1 MERVKK
7 GFGGYPHMIGRRP
20 TVASQGCRQDAIAQ
34 GLSILRR
41 SWARLVFGVLL
52 GLVLGMGSTF
62 WATAQQLPTGQQL
75 IPNPQQFRA
84 LEQPSSALSALRA
97 EQLAAEANAAIQ
109 AQNYDQAVELLQ
121 QVFNAYNQR
130 SNYHQDLSRAFAGIQ
145 NRISEE
151 QRELARVAAQA
162 RDQAAYDLAVVYR
175 AAGRPEEAVGW
186 LIQVINSQGPTREL
200 GTQAYQQLLEIGF
213 VSTPFPS

>member
-1 MERVKK
+1 M
-7 GFGGYPHMIGRRP
+7 FGRRP
-20 TVASQGCRQDAIAQ
+20 AVVGQGRHQEATAQ
-34 GLSILRR
+34 GPNFLRR
-41 SWARLVFGVLL
+41 SWTRLAFGLLL
-52 GLVLGMGSTF
+52 GLILGVGSTL
-62 WATAQQLPTGQQL
+62 WATAQELPAGQQL

-84 LEQPSSALSALRA
+84 LEQPSNALSVLRA
-97 EQLAAEANAAIQ
+97 EQLAAEADAAIQ
-109 AQNYDQAVELLQ
+109 AQNYDQAIELLQ

-162 RDQAAYDLAVVYR
+162 RDEAAYELAVVYR
-175 AAGRPEEAVGW
+175 AAGRPEEAVSW
-186 LIQVINSQGPTREL
+186 LIQVIKSQTPTREL

-213 VSTPFPS
+213 VSTPFP

>member
-1 MERVKK
+1 MIRY
-7 GFGGYPHMIGRRP
+7 GF
-20 TVASQGCRQDAIAQ
+20 DF
-34 GLSILRR
+34 LRR
-41 SWARLVFGVLL
+41 SWTRLFL
-52 GLVLGMGSTF
+52 GLFLGLALGVGSGF
-62 WATAQQLPTGQQL
+62 WATAQQVPAPSGQQL

-84 LEQPSSALSALRA
+84 LEQPSSTLSVLRA
-97 EQLAAEANAAIQ
+97 EQLAAEANAALQ
-109 AQNYDQAVELLQ
+109 AQNYDRAAELLQ
-121 QVFNAYNQR
+121 QVFDAYNQR

-151 QRELARVAAQA
+151 QRELARAAAQE

-175 AAGRPEEAVGW
+175 ASGRPEEAVSR
-186 LIQVINSQGPTREL
+186 LVQVINSQGPTREL

>member
-1 MERVKK
+1 M
-7 GFGGYPHMIGRRP
+7 FRRP
-20 TVASQGCRQDAIAQ
+20 PAGGRTAAR
-34 GLSILRR
+34 GLAFLPR
-41 SWARLVFGVLL
+41 SWVQLAFGLWL
-52 GLVLGMGSTF
+52 GLVLGVGSGL
-62 WATAQQLPTGQQL
+62 WATAQEVPARQQH

-109 AQNYDQAVELLQ
+109 AQNYDRAIELLQ

-186 LIQVINSQGPTREL
+186 LIQVIKSQTPTREL

-213 VSTPFPS
+213 VSTPFP

>member
-1 MERVKK
+1 M
-7 GFGGYPHMIGRRP
+7 FGRRP
-20 TVASQGCRQDAIAQ
+20 AVVGQSRRQEATAQ
-34 GLSILRR
+34 GLNLLRR
-41 SWARLVFGVLL
+41 SWARLAFGLLL
-52 GLVLGMGSTF
+52 GLVLGVGSSL
-62 WATAQQLPTGQQL
+62 WATAQELPAGQQL

-84 LEQPSSALSALRA
+84 LEQASNALSVLRA
-97 EQLAAEANAAIQ
+97 EQLAAEADAAIQ
-109 AQNYDQAVELLQ
+109 AQNYDQAIELLQ

-162 RDQAAYDLAVVYR
+162 RDEAAYDLAVVYR
-175 AAGRPEEAVGW
+175 AAGRPEEAVAW
-186 LIQVINSQGPTREL
+186 LIQVIKSQSPSREL

-213 VSTPFPS
+213 VSTPFP

>member
-1 MERVKK
+1 MA
-7 GFGGYPHMIGRRP
+7 FG
-20 TVASQGCRQDAIAQ
+20 
-34 GLSILRR
+34 L
-41 SWARLVFGVLL
+41 LL
-52 GLVLGMGSTF
+52 GLGLGVSSSF
-62 WATAQQLPTGQQL
+62 WATAQELPAASQQL

-97 EQLAAEANAAIQ
+97 EQLAAEADAAIQ
-109 AQNYDQAVELLQ
+109 AQNYDRAIELLQ

-186 LIQVINSQGPTREL
+186 LIQVIKSQTPTREL

-213 VSTPFPS
+213 VSTPFP

>member
-1 MERVKK
+1 M
-7 GFGGYPHMIGRRP
+7 FGRRP
-20 TVASQGCRQDAIAQ
+20 AVVGQGRRQDATVQ
-34 GLSILRR
+34 GLNFLRR
-41 SWARLVFGVLL
+41 SWARLVVAVLL
-52 GLVLGMGSTF
+52 GLVLGVGSTL
-62 WATAQQLPTGQQL
+62 WATAQELPAGQQL

-84 LEQPSSALSALRA
+84 LEQPSNALSVLRA
-97 EQLAAEANAAIQ
+97 EQLAAEADAAIQ
-109 AQNYDQAVELLQ
+109 AQNYDQAIQLLQ
-121 QVFNAYNQR
+121 QVFDAYNQR

-186 LIQVINSQGPTREL
+186 LIQVIKSQTPTREL

-213 VSTPFPS
+213 VSTPFP

>member
-1 MERVKK
+1 M
-7 GFGGYPHMIGRRP
+7 FRRP
-20 TVASQGCRQDAIAQ
+20 PAGGRAAAR
-34 GLSILRR
+34 GLAFLPR
-41 SWARLVFGVLL
+41 SWVQLAFGLLL
-52 GLVLGMGSTF
+52 GLVLGVGSGL
-62 WATAQQLPTGQQL
+62 WATAQELPARQQL

-109 AQNYDQAVELLQ
+109 AQNYDRAIELLQ

-186 LIQVINSQGPTREL
+186 LIQVIKSQTPTREL

-213 VSTPFPS
+213 VSTPFP

>member
-1 MERVKK
+1 MERVKR

-20 TVASQGCRQDAIAQ
+20 AVASQGCRQDAIAQ
-34 GLSILRR
+34 GLSLLRR

-52 GLVLGMGSTF
+52 GLILGVGSTF
-62 WATAQQLPTGQQL
+62 WATAQQLPAGQQL

-97 EQLAAEANAAIQ
+97 EQLAAEADAAIQ

-130 SNYHQDLSRAFAGIQ
+130 SNYHQDLSRAFSGIQ

-186 LIQVINSQGPTREL
+186 LIQVINSQSPTREL

>member
-1 MERVKK
+1 M
-7 GFGGYPHMIGRRP
+7 FGRRP
-20 TVASQGCRQDAIAQ
+20 AVVGQGRGQDATVQ
-34 GLSILRR
+34 GFNFLRR
-41 SWARLVFGVLL
+41 SWARLVVAVLL
-52 GLVLGMGSTF
+52 GLVLGVGSTL
-62 WATAQQLPTGQQL
+62 WATAQELPAGQQL

-84 LEQPSSALSALRA
+84 LEQPSNALSVLRA
-97 EQLAAEANAAIQ
+97 EQLAAEADAAIQ
-109 AQNYDQAVELLQ
+109 AQNYDQAIQLLQ
-121 QVFNAYNQR
+121 QVFDAYNQR

-186 LIQVINSQGPTREL
+186 LIQVIKSQTPTREL

-213 VSTPFPS
+213 VSTPFP